1 MLAMEMIRSWEIKAL
16 YGLATKAGLVD
27 KSADEDHLHLIVN
40 KITGKSSIKKL
51 TRVEYFKVH
60 HEVKKLVI
68 SETEDYTQPGVSP
81 EQIKK
86 AWALMYRLVDL
97 DKNSKFV
104 GATAGTRMQ
113 GAIKK
118 VCKVDAPLKDPF
130 RFVDDQK
137 MYLLIEQLKRYV
149 ESAEGRV
156 AKQVGDEKIY

>member
-1 MLAMEMIRSWEIKAL
+1 MRQEMIRSWEIKSL

-68 SETEDYTQPGVSP
+68 SETEDYTQPGVSTD
-81 EQIKK
+81 QIKK
-86 AWALMYRLVDL
+86 AWALMYRLVEL
-97 DKNSKFV
+97 DKDRKFA
-104 GATAGTRMQ
+104 GATAGTRMR

-149 ESAEGRV
+149 ESAESRAERQAV
-156 AKQVGDEKIY
+156 DE

>member
-1 MLAMEMIRSWEIKAL
+1 MRQEMIRSWEIKSL

-27 KSADEDHLHLIVN
+27 KSQEEDALHLIVS
-40 KITGKSSIKKL
+40 KTTGKSSIKKL
-51 TRVEYFKVH
+51 TRVEYFKVR
-60 HEVKKLVI
+60 HEVKKFFNND
-68 SETEDYTQPGVSP
+68 EEDYTQPGVST

-86 AWALMYRLVDL
+86 AWALMYRLVEL
-97 DKNSKFV
+97 DKDRKFA

-149 ESAEGRV
+149 ESAEARV